1 MNAIALLDLALA
13 CAPIMPTEAASRAS
27 PEWRHFRIQWLAA
40 LKGLRLSED
49 RAREMASRLI
59 ALAPSASP
67 VWIKDRTG
75 TATIAAAVDGAASFA
90 FKAAGD
96 GVTLVYSPDES
107 QWLQF

>member
-1 MNAIALLDLALA
+1 MSVTVSPPPVVLLGATPVAAGAMLVPLGAPVCILAQPAAPLA
-13 CAPIMPTEAASRAS
+13 RPGFYIVEAAGAT
-27 PEWRHFRIQWLAA
+27 
-40 LKGLRLSED
+40 
-49 RAREMASRLI
+49 I

-67 VWIKDRTG
+67 VWITDRTG